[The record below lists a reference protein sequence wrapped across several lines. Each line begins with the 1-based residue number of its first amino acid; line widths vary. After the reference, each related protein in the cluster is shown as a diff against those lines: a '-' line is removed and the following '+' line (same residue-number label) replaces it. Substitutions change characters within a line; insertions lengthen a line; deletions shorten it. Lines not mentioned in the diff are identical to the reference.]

1 MAKRQTGAA
10 PKRIG
15 PKRVGRR
22 DFLAAGGGAAAA
34 VAASTLGA
42 PAVHAAKTVK
52 IGFVSPQ
59 TGPLAPFG
67 EADRFVL
74 ADARATLKNGIKIG
88 SKTYPVEIVAKD
100 SQSNPNR
107 AAEVAAELILKENV
121 NLMMGSS
128 SGDTVNPVSDQCEAN
143 EVPCVTSD
151 TPWQVVYFGRGG
163 TPQKGFKWTYHFF
176 WGIDDMIGVFMNMW
190 NDLDTNRK
198 IGALIANDSDGVVAG
213 DPKRGFKPPM
223 EAGGFKYFQ
232 RGLFNPGTF
241 NFSGQIGDM
250 RKEGVEILTGLAT
263 PPDFSTFWGQ
273 AAQQGLASQLKAAT
287 IAKALL
293 FPAAVE
299 ALGDRGV
306 GLTTEVWW
314 SPSHPFRSGLNG
326 KSSAEFA
333 AAYIAATGKQWT
345 QPMGFK
351 HANIEVAIDV
361 LKRCGDPG
369 DPNAILKAI
378 EETNYNSI
386 VGPVSWKFGDRRNP
400 VKNICR
406 TPLVGGQWVKGKKF
420 KYDLVIVNNKS
431 APQIATGA
439 EIKPLAY

>member
-1 MAKRQTGAA
+1 MAKRQTGM
-10 PKRIG
+10 G

-22 DFLAAGGGAAAA
+22 DFLATGGGAAAA

-74 ADARATLKNGIKIG
+74 ADARESLKNGIRIG

-273 AAQQGLASQLKAAT
+273 AAQQGLASQL
-287 IAKALL
+287 
-293 FPAAVE
+293 
-299 ALGDRGV
+299 
-306 GLTTEVWW
+306 
-314 SPSHPFRSGLNG
+314 
-326 KSSAEFA
+326 
-333 AAYIAATGKQWT
+333 
-345 QPMGFK
+345 
-351 HANIEVAIDV
+351 
-361 LKRCGDPG
+361 
-369 DPNAILKAI
+369 
-378 EETNYNSI
+378 
-386 VGPVSWKFGDRRNP
+386 
-400 VKNICR
+400 
-406 TPLVGGQWVKGKKF
+406 
-420 KYDLVIVNNKS
+420 
-431 APQIATGA
+431 
-439 EIKPLAY
+439 

>member
-1 MAKRQTGAA
+1 MTKSEKGTALAS
-10 PKRIG
+10 RIG
-15 PKRVGRR
+15 RR
-22 DFLAAGGGAAAA
+22 RALKYGGGVLAAAA
-34 VAASTLGA
+34 ASGFPA
-42 PAVHAAKTVK
+42 PAIHAARTVK

-59 TGPLAPFG
+59 SGPLAAFG

-74 ADARATLKNGIKIG
+74 ADARAAIGDGITIG
-88 SKTYPVEIVAKD
+88 KKKYPVEIISRD

-107 AAEVAAELILKENV
+107 AAEVAAELILKHEV
-121 NLMMGSS
+121 NLMIGSS
-128 SGDTVNPVSDQCEAN
+128 SGTTVNPVSDQAEAN
-143 EVPCVTSD
+143 EVPCVTAD
-151 TPWQVVYFGRGG
+151 TPWQIVYFGRGA
-163 TPQKGFKWTYHFF
+163 TPDKPFKWTYHFF
-176 WGIDDMIGVFMNMW
+176 WGFEDMFSIFMDMW
-190 NDLDTNRK
+190 DALGTNKK
-198 IGALIANDSDGVVAG
+198 IGSLIENSEDGVNGG

-241 NFSGQIGDM
+241 NFSGQIGDF

-273 AAQQGLASQLKAAT
+273 AAQQGLAGQLKAAT

-369 DPNAILKAI
+369 DPEAILKAI

-400 VKNICR
+400 VKNACR

-431 APQIATGA
+431 APQIAAGA
-439 EIKPLAY
+439 QIKPLAY